1 MKKIYFI
8 IISLTIISLAGCKK
22 QDLANFKELDL
33 DFCNKFTIQEFET
46 LYFKDSSWEK
56 DKGTYIWHATSN
68 INNEKEEIEMKLV
81 KEGITAKVTSLK
93 INGEKVAKK
102 ESLDNICSKAKII
115 AKGVKKK
122 ITVPI
127 KAEYN
132 EEKYVLENIPETV
145 ELTLIGT
152 EEEIAQVTNNP
163 LILNLTAYEPNNI
176 SYTLKLNY
184 NLNNSNVVYELNP
197 SEINFKVSNKIAKI
211 MPITKEVIGIEEED
225 ISKIIIQPEEV
236 VVKSSLDILD
246 QVSTIKTTIDLEKL
260 YIKKGGTYQF
270 KLKNN
275 PLKAYDANG
284 NEISTVEIVPQYID
298 TEIITK
304 TLLQEP

>member
-56 DKGTYIWHATSN
+56 DKDTYIWHATSN
-68 INNEKEEIEMKLV
+68 INNETEEIEMKLV

-102 ESLDNICSKAKII
+102 EALDNICSKAKII

-145 ELTLIGT
+145 ELTLFGT
-152 EEEIAQVTNNP
+152 KEEIENVANNP
-163 LILNLTAYEPNNI
+163 LIINLTAYEPNNI
-176 SYTLKLNY
+176 SYPLKLNY
-184 NLNNSNVVYELNP
+184 NLNNSNVIYELNP

-211 MPITKEVIGIEEED
+211 MPITKELIGIDEES
-225 ISKIIIQPEEV
+225 ISKITIQPKEV
-236 VVKSSLDILD
+236 VVKGSQNILD

-260 YIKKGGTYQF
+260 YIKNGGTYQF